1 MVKGIF
7 KQLRLNPIPG
17 GDCCLDQTF
26 IRIKEC
32 TIYPIKNFP
41 SVFKLYRI
49 SNSNK
54 TVLIPYSHGNRT
66 VLIPY
71 SHGNRTVLIPYSHGN
86 RTVHRGKRKGDEVGR
101 RISEVEV
108 WTFFIFQFRGREP
121 NLHTGRF
128 SGFNVQIRIS
138 STLFTPTHFSFSEPI
153 PRLRPYPSLRY
164 FSLFQPYP
172 TDPCAEKEQR
182 DERKA
187 KNVTRQI
194 NAFYCSPSLPTP
206 PWAMMFALLKI
217 IRFRNIICSREP
229 EPRGQDG

>member
-86 RTVHRGKRKGDEVGR
+86 RTVHGGKRKGDEVGR

-108 WTFFIFQFRGREP
+108 WTFFIF
-121 NLHTGRF
+121 
-128 SGFNVQIRIS
+128 
-138 STLFTPTHFSFSEPI
+138 
-153 PRLRPYPSLRY
+153 
-164 FSLFQPYP
+164 
-172 TDPCAEKEQR
+172 
-182 DERKA
+182 
-187 KNVTRQI
+187 
-194 NAFYCSPSLPTP
+194 
-206 PWAMMFALLKI
+206 
-217 IRFRNIICSREP
+217 
-229 EPRGQDG
+229 